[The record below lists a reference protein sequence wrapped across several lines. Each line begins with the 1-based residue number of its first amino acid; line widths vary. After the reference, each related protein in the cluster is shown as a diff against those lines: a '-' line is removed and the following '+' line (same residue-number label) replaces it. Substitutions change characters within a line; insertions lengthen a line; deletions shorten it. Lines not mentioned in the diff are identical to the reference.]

1 MLQHS
6 DQKELQKKMRY
17 KRGYT
22 YEHIRELLGN

>member
-6 DQKELQKKMRY
+6 DQKKLQKKMRY

-22 YEHIRELLGN
+22 YEHILKTRL